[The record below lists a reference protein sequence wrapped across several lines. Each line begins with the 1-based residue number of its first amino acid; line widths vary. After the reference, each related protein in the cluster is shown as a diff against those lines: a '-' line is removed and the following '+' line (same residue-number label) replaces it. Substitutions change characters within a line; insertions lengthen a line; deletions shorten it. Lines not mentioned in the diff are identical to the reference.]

1 MSRQKGGAL
10 LSTLKIERMS
20 GVPLYRQLESA
31 IRQLV
36 LSGDLAANS
45 RLPATRQLSQDLG
58 VSRLTVKNV
67 YEQLIAE
74 GFLNGKPGAGTF
86 VAEISTSEMPPEVA
100 PPWSGLPLIT
110 RRRRSRS
117 PGSGPRRRRPASA
130 GSMPSDRAFPPWT
143 AFHAV
148 PGRRPIPASC
158 ARAATI
164 CSATDRPAAC
174 PS

>member
-45 RLPATRQLSQDLG
+45 RLPATRQLSRDRG

-100 PPWSGLPLIT
+100 APLVRPATHHPPSPFPVSRVGSSKATT
-110 RRRRSRS
+110 RLGGVHAFR
-117 PGSGPRRRRPASA
+117 PGIPALDRFPRRA
-130 GSMPSDRAFPPWT
+130 W
-143 AFHAV
+143 
-148 PGRRPIPASC
+148 
-158 ARAATI
+158 AAAHSRVMRTSGKI